1 MIRRLRV
8 RLGVLF
14 VAFFKLLFICLLI
27 IFIYL
32 FIFFAYRKIRKVLTW
47 VQARGPGSSPARVL
61 ALVLARVLA
70 LVLAR
75 ILAYGVTNRAYNWCH
90 SYLSGRRQ
98 LVCIDGKESS
108 LACVNHGVPQRSILG
123 PLFFILF
130 IKDLPLYITMQR
142 RGSIN
147 PRPLYPLYHGGGM
160 TLRVRPRVQCVF
172 SSQYIVLRLRWFA
185 CVLKSDLEL
194 LSRSW

>member
-98 LVCIDGKESS
+98 LVCVDRKESS
-108 LACVNHGVPQRSILG
+108 LSCVNHEVPEGSILG
-123 PLFFILF
+123 PLSSSYLSRICHFTLQCRGGVQSTPPL
-130 IKDLPLYITMQR
+130 LP
-142 RGSIN
+142 SA
-147 PRPLYPLYHGGGM
+147 LYHGGGM

-172 SSQYIVLRLRWFA
+172 SSQYIV
-185 CVLKSDLEL
+185 
-194 LSRSW
+194 